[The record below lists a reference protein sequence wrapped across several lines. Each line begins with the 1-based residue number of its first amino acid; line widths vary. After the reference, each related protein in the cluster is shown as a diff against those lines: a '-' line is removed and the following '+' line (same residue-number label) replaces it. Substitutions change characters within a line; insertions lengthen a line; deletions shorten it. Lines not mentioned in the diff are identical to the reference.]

1 MNGYVVVGVDGSLV
15 AVRALD
21 WAVEEAVRRG
31 TALRIVCAVADRDE
45 AGPVLASA
53 TARVYERHP
62 GVPVES
68 RAVEGGA
75 VGVLAA
81 ESTGA
86 ALTVVGT
93 RGLGSVTGL
102 LAGSVSWRLAAR
114 VHGPLVIVRGD
125 HPCDRAREVLLGL
138 ESDADQP
145 AAAYA
150 FQEAARR
157 GARLRV
163 LHSSTHRHITPE
175 LPSLVSATSPG
186 QERQSRIDRAE
197 EAVPWFNVA
206 GLREEY
212 PEVEVDSRTV
222 RTGPAHA
229 LLSGT
234 REAGVVVIGT
244 RQRTG
249 RLGPPLG
256 PVAQVLLEHAHC
268 PVVLV
273 PTNGGRAQR

>member
-1 MNGYVVVGVDGSLV
+1 MTDGYVVAGVDGSLV

-21 WAVEEAVRRG
+21 CAAEEAVRRG
-31 TALRIVCAVADRDE
+31 TALRIVYAVADRDE

-53 TARVYERHP
+53 AARVHERHP
-62 GVPVES
+62 GLAVES

-75 VGVLAA
+75 VGALAE
-81 ESTGA
+81 ESEGA

-93 RGLGSVTGL
+93 RGLGTVTGL

-114 VHGPLVIVRGD
+114 VHGPLMIVRGD
-125 HPCDRAREVLLGL
+125 HPCDGHREILLGL
-138 ESDADQP
+138 ESDTDEA

-150 FQEAARR
+150 FRDAARR

-175 LPSLVSATSPG
+175 MPSLVAATSPG
-186 QERQSRIDRAE
+186 RQRPSRIDRAE
-197 EAVPWFNVA
+197 EAVPRFSIA
-206 GLREEY
+206 GLREMH

-222 RTGPAHA
+222 RTAPAHA

-234 REAGVVVIGT
+234 REAGVVVIGM

-256 PVAQVLLEHAHC
+256 PVAQVLLQHAHC

-273 PTNGGRAQR
+273 PAN

>member
-1 MNGYVVVGVDGSLV
+1 MTGRHVVVGVDGSLA

-31 TALRIVCAVADRDE
+31 TSLRIVYAVGDRDE

-53 TARVYERHP
+53 AVRVHERHP
-62 GVPVES
+62 GLPVET

-75 VGVLAA
+75 VGVLSE
-81 ESTGA
+81 ESAGA

-114 VHGPLVIVRGD
+114 VHGPLAIVRGD
-125 HPCDRAREVLLGL
+125 HPCDENREVLLGL
-138 ESDADQP
+138 ESDADEA

-150 FQEAARR
+150 FQEAARS

-163 LHSSTHRHITPE
+163 LHSTTHWHTTPE
-175 LPSLVSATSPG
+175 LPSLVAATSPG
-186 QERQSRIDRAE
+186 QERQARVDRAE
-197 EAVPWFNVA
+197 EAVARFSIG

-212 PEVEVDSRTV
+212 PEVEIDSRTV

-244 RQRTG
+244 RQRAG

-256 PVAQVLLEHAHC
+256 PVGQVLLQHSHC

-273 PTNGGRAQR
+273 PAN

>member
-1 MNGYVVVGVDGSLV
+1 MTDLHVVVGVDGSLV

-21 WAVEEAVRRG
+21 WAAEEALGRG
-31 TALRIVCAVADRDE
+31 AALRIVYAVADRDE

-53 TARVYERHP
+53 ASRVHERHP
-62 GVPVES
+62 GLPVDT

-75 VGVLAA
+75 VRVLAG
-81 ESTGA
+81 ESEGA
-86 ALTVVGT
+86 VLTVVGT
-93 RGLGSVTGL
+93 RGFGGVSGL
-102 LAGSVSWRLAAR
+102 LAGSVSWRLAAH
-114 VHGPLVIVRGD
+114 VHGPLLVARGD
-125 HPCDRAREVLLGL
+125 HPRDEERAVLLGL
-138 ESDADQP
+138 ESDADEA

-150 FQEAARR
+150 FQEASRR

-163 LHSSTHRHITPE
+163 VHSATHRHTTPE
-175 LPSLVSATSPG
+175 LPSLVAATSPG
-186 QERQSRIDRAE
+186 QERQALSDRAE
-197 EAVPWFNVA
+197 EAVPRFSIA

-229 LLSGT
+229 LLAGT

-244 RQRTG
+244 RRRAG
-249 RLGPPLG
+249 RIGPPVG
-256 PVAQVLLEHAHC
+256 PVAHVLLHHSHC

-273 PTNGGRAQR
+273 PTS